1 MSGATINH
9 MTQAV
14 PIARRIARSILSNEV
29 LRGSAAAFA
38 IKLTGS
44 ILGFAM
50 FALAARSM
58 EPHAFGTLAVV
69 FNAMSFLAVI
79 AVCGQE
85 TLIVRSWDEYCGS
98 DRHTL
103 ARGALAFG
111 IKVIA
116 TTGLATALIVA
127 LAWPLVQKDV
137 APALILAA
145 CAFLLLQAFM
155 NFSAQFARVAGG
167 IIIGEAP
174 REILWRLVVVLAIVA
189 HLSLQKS
196 FSAVEFF
203 AVATGAL
210 ALSIL
215 LQQLLVARAL
225 PPAVRAG
232 QSEYEISAWI
242 PRSFRMWLSAIL
254 DTSSQYLE
262 VIAIGAFLGPT
273 AAAFYFV
280 ATRITNVFAMIA
292 GSITAYATSQIS
304 SLFHRNARDELQAIL
319 RSLALISVTLAAG
332 AFLVIAFGGKA
343 LLWIFGGVYLSAYPA
358 LLVLAAGASVVA
370 LAGPAAYLLLL
381 TGNEGLYPRIL
392 ACGLLARLVLIALL
406 GPWLGLMGAA
416 IAWSVSAA
424 AMSAALVIACRL
436 RTGVDPSV
444 LCLFRA
450 PRDIV
455 ASLKGSLP

>member
-1 MSGATINH
+1 MRK
-9 MTQAV
+9 AV
-14 PIARRIARSILSNEV
+14 LIARNIAAAILSNEV
-29 LRGSAAAFA
+29 LRGSASALA
-38 IKLTGS
+38 IKFTGS

-58 EPHAFGTLAVV
+58 EPHAFGMLAVI

-98 DRHTL
+98 DRPTL

-111 IKVIA
+111 VKVVAA
-116 TTGLATALIVA
+116 TSCATAVAVA
-127 LAWPLVQKDV
+127 LAWPLVQRDM
-137 APALILAA
+137 PSALIIAA

-155 NFSAQFARVAGG
+155 NFSAQFSRVAAGVVV
-167 IIIGEAP
+167 GEAP
-174 REILWRLVVVLAIVA
+174 REILWRLVVVVAIVA
-189 HLSLQKS
+189 HQALQTS
-196 FSAVEFF
+196 FSATEFF
-203 AVATGAL
+203 AIATAAL
-210 ALSIL
+210 AFSIL
-215 LQQLLVARAL
+215 LQQLFVARAL
-225 PPAVRAG
+225 PAAVRAG
-232 QSEYEISAWI
+232 KAEYEIDAWI

-262 VIAIGAFLGPT
+262 VIAIGLFLGPT
-273 AAAFYFV
+273 MAAFYFV

-304 SLFHRNARDELQAIL
+304 GLFHRNAHDELQAIL
-319 RSLALISVTLAAG
+319 RSLALISATLAAG
-332 AFLVIAFGGKA
+332 AFLTIALGGKA
-343 LLWIFGGVYLSAYPA
+343 LLWIFGAVYVSAYPA
-358 LLVLAAGASVVA
+358 LLVLAAGASAVA

-392 ACGLLARLVLIALL
+392 ACGLLARLILIAVL

-416 IAWSVSAA
+416 IAWSVSGL
-424 AMSAALVIACRL
+424 AMSAALVIACRQ

-444 LCLFRA
+444 LCLIRQPRPVA
-450 PRDIV
+450 PG
-455 ASLKGSLP
+455 LKESLP